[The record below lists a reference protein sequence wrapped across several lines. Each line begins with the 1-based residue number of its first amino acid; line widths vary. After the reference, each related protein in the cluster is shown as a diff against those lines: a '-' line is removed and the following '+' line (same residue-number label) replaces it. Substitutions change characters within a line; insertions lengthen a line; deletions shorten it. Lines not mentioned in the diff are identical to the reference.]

1 MTAPALSSHKTVLLV
16 LSMLLAG
23 GGQAQQAVQEPA
35 GANSEPAKKLTWS
48 LSHETWSLP
57 GNERMGMVGGRVL
70 MDVMPHLQLG
80 VASYGAVRG
89 ERGGFIT
96 LGGEAQTR
104 WPLGEQRDLV
114 GGLFVGGGG
123 GRDGRA
129 LAGGGLMVRTHLGLE
144 QQFGSGHRVG
154 LGVSHVDFPDGRIR
168 STQPYLSYAYDFDSH
183 LYGGWPDRLNLGRSD
198 RAWLS
203 EQEFAVTGRHY
214 QFARGVTRD
223 DGVTPQHRSMQ
234 LLGAQWTGYLSPHWF
249 VTLEAEGALGGQ
261 NAGYMQILP
270 GLGYRLPLTAQ
281 QMLKLH
287 ASLGPAGGGGADTG
301 GGALTDVGV
310 SWQVRVLPR
319 QSLELTLSDV
329 RAPSQSFHATSVG
342 IKWVHH
348 LQRPGGDSPA
358 DGLDTERLR
367 MRLVNQ
373 TYRGASADWRC
384 CYPDQRVENL
394 GLQLDYMLSPASES
408 RQWFL
413 SGQGL
418 AAYKGQAG
426 AYMTGLVGAG
436 VHQRLSG
443 RWHAEAE
450 ALVGA
455 AGGGGLRT
463 GGGLVAQANAGLGYQ
478 FTPRLALLASVGRIQ
493 AVNDSFKANVLGVS
507 AVYRFSALSV
517 ARP

>member
-1 MTAPALSSHKTVLLV
+1 
-16 LSMLLAG
+16 
-23 GGQAQQAVQEPA
+23 
-35 GANSEPAKKLTWS
+35 
-48 LSHETWSLP
+48 
-57 GNERMGMVGGRVL
+57 
-70 MDVMPHLQLG
+70 
-80 VASYGAVRG
+80 
-89 ERGGFIT
+89 
-96 LGGEAQTR
+96 
-104 WPLGEQRDLV
+104 
-114 GGLFVGGGG
+114 
-123 GRDGRA
+123 
-129 LAGGGLMVRTHLGLE
+129 
-144 QQFGSGHRVG
+144 
-154 LGVSHVDFPDGRIR
+154 
-168 STQPYLSYAYDFDSH
+168 
-183 LYGGWPDRLNLGRSD
+183 
-198 RAWLS
+198 
-203 EQEFAVTGRHY
+203 
-214 QFARGVTRD
+214 
-223 DGVTPQHRSMQ
+223 
-234 LLGAQWTGYLSPHWF
+234 
-249 VTLEAEGALGGQ
+249 
-261 NAGYMQILP
+261 
-270 GLGYRLPLTAQ
+270 
-281 QMLKLH
+281 
-287 ASLGPAGGGGADTG
+287 
-301 GGALTDVGV
+301 LTDVGV